1 MRAPLS
7 WIREFTPIEVPP
19 RDIADALDQ
28 LGLEVEQVDE
38 PGRDIT
44 GVVAARILDVVP
56 HPNADRI
63 RLAAHF
69 GLPLTVPEVEPEP
82 KVDNLAGAT
91 VVVEAP
97 DRCPRFV
104 GTVATVTMG
113 ESPQWMQRRLTLA
126 GMRPISNVVDVT
138 NYVMLERC

>member
-63 RLAAHF
+63 RLADIDY
-69 GLPLTVPEVEPEP
+69 GDGERR
-82 KVDNLAGAT
+82 
-91 VVVEAP
+91 VVCGDGRGP
-97 DRCPRFV
+97 
-104 GTVATVTMG
+104 
-113 ESPQWMQRRLTLA
+113 
-126 GMRPISNVVDVT
+126 
-138 NYVMLERC
+138 